1 MSMTPYLKNNDSNDN
16 RESGNPL
23 SLGEEMNGRKKEREN
38 KKETKTQR
46 GKRQLFVEIDEV
58 ETHLILCRR
67 SWGDRLLLT

>member
-1 MSMTPYLKNNDSNDN
+1 MTPYLDSNDS
-16 RESGNPL
+16 RESGF
-23 SLGEEMNGRKKEREN
+23 GGRNEWKEEREN

-46 GKRQLFVEIDEV
+46 EKRQLFVEINEV